1 MSLVK
6 ILQIALIVKSV
17 CIKIRIYSW
26 MSVLQSVYANI
37 KETGGIASS
46 PTASIVIVL
55 YILKCEKRN

>member
-6 ILQIALIVKSV
+6 NLQIALIVKSV
-17 CIKIRIYSW
+17 CIKIRIYSL